1 VVFFFY
7 VISMIQETVND
18 PKLRLISPFD
28 YFNLAEIMERM
39 EYNAFYLLL
48 WMLLIIL
55 FVLGTYWLFR
65 RKDLPAI

>member
-1 VVFFFY
+1 
-7 VISMIQETVND
+7 MD
-18 PKLRLISPFD
+18 
-28 YFNLAEIMERM
+28 RM
-39 EYNAFYLLL
+39 EYNASYLLL